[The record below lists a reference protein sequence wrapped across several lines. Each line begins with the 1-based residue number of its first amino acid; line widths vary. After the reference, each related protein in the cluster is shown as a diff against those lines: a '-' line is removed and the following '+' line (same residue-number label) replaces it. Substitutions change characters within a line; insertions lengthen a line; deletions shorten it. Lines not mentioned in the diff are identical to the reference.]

1 MSTTPAPHDRDP
13 RDRDPLD
20 RKPDDRDPDG
30 RDPHRRDPY
39 EGFPGSVGRTFG
51 ASTPAWTDRVRPRE
65 GAPNVIVVLID
76 DMGYSDIGP
85 FGSEIPT
92 PTLDRLAATGV
103 KLANYHTMPLCS
115 PARAALLTG
124 LNPHRVGY
132 SFVANADPGFPGYG
146 MEVAGDIPTLAELL
160 HDAGYATYAVGKWH
174 LTRDSASNAADNR
187 ANWPL
192 QKGFDQYYGVLEG
205 LTSLFHPHQLVRDNS
220 PLDIVEFPDDYY
232 YTDDITD
239 QAIAMVKSL
248 RAHDADKPF
257 FLYLA
262 HNAVHGPLQA
272 KPEDLARHRGRY
284 DAGWDELRTTR
295 FARQLAAGHFPPGTE
310 LPARNGEL
318 GHDVGPWDELDDVQR
333 RLYARYMEVY
343 AAMVDNVD
351 QNLGRLTDTLAALG
365 ELDNTI
371 IVFTSD
377 NGGTGEGGAGGTRSY
392 FSRFVHHP
400 ALPADWNPDVAREIE
415 LIGGPQ
421 SLVHYPRGWGM
432 ASNTPFRF
440 YKGQT
445 YAGGVRVPFVLSWPA
460 GLPRAADDPGVRTQ
474 YQYVTDIL
482 PTLLE
487 LAGVERPLHRGP
499 GEGQPVQSLDGVSFA
514 PVLRSPG
521 AASTH
526 TEQYCEMTG
535 NRSYYRDGWKL
546 VTLHRSGAPYDD
558 GEWALYDL
566 RTDPT
571 EIHDVAADHP
581 DLVKELSAA
590 WEAAAWRNGVFPL
603 ADGSGALALRG
614 PEADRLRRPVTL
626 LPGTPEL
633 ERYRSSRLIAFR
645 SFAVEVELDAHGAT
659 DQGVLVSHGDQGG
672 GYSLY
677 VEDGR
682 LRFAYN
688 QYGDLL
694 EADGGRLAPGPHRIT
709 LEATAVA
716 DLKWEF
722 RLLVDGAEGGR
733 LGPVHQ
739 LIGMAPFQGISVGVD
754 RKSPVSWPV
763 HQRHRSFRYTGGL
776 RAVTYLPGE
785 PAPYDPE
792 TVARALRE
800 AAAAFE

>member
-1 MSTTPAPHDRDP
+1 MSSPTPADP
-13 RDRDPLD
+13 SRSGPS
-20 RKPDDRDPDG
+20 
-30 RDPHRRDPY
+30 RRDPY
-39 EGFPGSVGRTFG
+39 AAFPGTVGRTFG
-51 ASTPAWTDRVRPRE
+51 ESTPAWPERVRPRE
-65 GAPNVIVVLID
+65 GAPNIVVVLVD
-76 DMGYSDIGP
+76 DLGYSDIGP
-85 FGSEIPT
+85 FGAEVPT
-92 PTLDRLAATGV
+92 PVLDGLAERGV
-103 KLANYHTMPLCS
+103 KLVNYHTMPLCS

-160 HDAGYATYAVGKWH
+160 HDAGYATWAVGKWH
-174 LTRDSASNAADNR
+174 LTRDSASHAADNR

-220 PLDIVEFPDDYY
+220 PLYIDEFPDDYY

-239 QAIAMVKSL
+239 RAIDMVKSL

-272 KPEDLARHRGRY
+272 KPADLARHRGRY
-284 DAGWDELRTTR
+284 DGGWDELRAAR

-310 LPARNGEL
+310 LPDRNAES
-318 GHDVGPWDELDDVQR
+318 GHEVGPWSELTEPER

-351 QNLGRLTDTLAALG
+351 QNLGRLLDTLAALD

-371 IVFTSD
+371 VVFTSD
-377 NGGTGEGGAGGTRSY
+377 NGGTGEGGAEGTRSY

-400 ALPADWNPDVAREIE
+400 NLPADWNPDVEREVE
-415 LIGGPQ
+415 LIGGPR

-432 ASNTPFRF
+432 ASNTPFRL

-445 YAGGVRVPFVLSWPA
+445 HAGGVRVPFVLSWPA
-460 GLPRAADDPGVRTQ
+460 GLPRAADDPGVRTA
-474 YQYVTDIL
+474 YQYVTDLL
-482 PTLLE
+482 PTLLD
-487 LAGVERPLHRGP
+487 LAGVERPAQRA
-499 GEGQPVQSLDGVSFA
+499 GQPVQFLDGFPFSS
-514 PVLRSPG
+514 VLRDP
-521 AASTH
+521 AAGSTH
-526 TEQYCEMTG
+526 HEQYCEMTG

-546 VTLHRSGAPYDD
+546 VTLHRPGTPYED

-571 EIHDVAADHP
+571 EIHDLAAEHP
-581 DLVKELSAA
+581 WLVKELSEA
-590 WEAAAWRNGVFPL
+590 WEAAAWHNGVFPL
-603 ADGSGALALRG
+603 ADGSGALARRH
-614 PEADRLRRPVTL
+614 PDDARLRRPLRL
-626 LPGTPEL
+626 LAGTPEL
-633 ERYRSSRLIAFR
+633 ERYRSSRLISFR
-645 SFAVEVELDAHGAT
+645 SFTIEAELAHHGAG
-659 DQGVLVSHGDQGG
+659 DAGVLVSHGDQGG

-682 LRFAYN
+682 LRLAYN
-688 QYGDLL
+688 QYGELF
-694 EADGGRLAPGPHRIT
+694 EADAGPLAPGAHLVT
-709 LEATAVA
+709 VEATA
-716 DLKWEF
+716 LPGLRWEF
-722 RLLVDGAEGGR
+722 RVLVDGTESGR

-763 HQRHRSFRYTGGL
+763 YERHRSFRYDGGL
-776 RAVTYLPGE
+776 RAVTYRPGD
-785 PAPYDPE
+785 PGPDDPE

>member
-1 MSTTPAPHDRDP
+1 MTSTPDPHRPAADARPAAVGTGTAADTAA
-13 RDRDPLD
+13 
-20 RKPDDRDPDG
+20 
-30 RDPHRRDPY
+30 DPHRRDPY
-39 EGFPGSVGRTFG
+39 AGFPGTVGRTFG
-51 ASTPAWTDRVRPRE
+51 VSTPAWPEPVRPRE
-65 GAPNVIVVLID
+65 GAPNIVVVLID

-92 PTLDRLAATGV
+92 PTLDGLAATGV

-160 HDAGYATYAVGKWH
+160 HDRGYATYAVGKWH

-220 PLDIVEFPDDYY
+220 PLDIDEFPEGYY

-248 RAHDADKPF
+248 RAHDAEKPF
-257 FLYLA
+257 LLYLA

-272 KPEDLARHRGRY
+272 KPADLARHKGRY
-284 DAGWDELRTTR
+284 DGGWDELRAAR
-295 FARQLAAGHFPPGTE
+295 FARQLAGGHFPPGTE
-310 LPARNGEL
+310 LPERNGEA
-318 GHDVGPWDELDDVQR
+318 GHDVGPWDELTDVQKKV
-333 RLYARYMEVY
+333 YARYMEVY

-377 NGGTGEGGAGGTRSY
+377 NGGTGEGGAEGTRSY

-400 ALPADWNPDVAREIE
+400 NLPEDWNPDVEREIE

-460 GLPRAADDPGVRTQ
+460 GLPRAEADGGVRAQ

-487 LAGVERPLHRGP
+487 LAGVERPSERG
-499 GEGQPVQSLDGVSFA
+499 GQPVQSLDGISFA
-514 PVLRSPG
+514 PVLRTPG
-521 AASTH
+521 APSTH
-526 TEQYCEMTG
+526 PEQYCEMTG

-546 VTLHRSGAPYDD
+546 VTLHRFGAPYDD
-558 GEWALYDL
+558 SEWALYDL

-581 DLVKELSAA
+581 ELVKELAAA

-626 LPGTPEL
+626 LAGTPEL
-633 ERYRSSRLIAFR
+633 ERYRSSRLISFR
-645 SFAVEVELDAHGAT
+645 SFAVEVELTAHGA
-659 DQGVLVSHGDQGG
+659 DDRGVLVSHGDQGG

-682 LRFAYN
+682 LHFAYN
-688 QYGDLL
+688 QYGELF
-694 EADGGRLAPGPHRIT
+694 EADGGPLAPGARRIT

-722 RLLVDGAEGGR
+722 RILVDGAEGGR

-739 LIGMAPFQGISVGVD
+739 LIGMAPFQGISVGID

-763 HQRHRSFRYTGGL
+763 YERHRSFRYTGRL
-776 RAVTYLPGE
+776 HAVTYLPGE

-792 TVARALRE
+792 TVVRALRE

>member
-1 MSTTPAPHDRDP
+1 MTST
-13 RDRDPLD
+13 
-20 RKPDDRDPDG
+20 
-30 RDPHRRDPY
+30 RRDPY
-39 EGFPGSVGRTFG
+39 AGFPGTVGRTF
-51 ASTPAWTDRVRPRE
+51 ADSAAAWPARRRART
-65 GAPNVIVVLID
+65 GAPNVVVVLID

-92 PTLDRLAATGV
+92 PTLDRLADNGV
-103 KLANYHTMPLCS
+103 RLANYHTMPLCS

-160 HDAGYATYAVGKWH
+160 HDSGYATYAVGKWH

-220 PLDIVEFPDDYY
+220 PLDIDELPDDYY

-248 RAHDADKPF
+248 RAHDAEKPF

-272 KPEDLARHRGRY
+272 KPADLARHRGRY
-284 DAGWDELRTTR
+284 DRGWDELRAER
-295 FARQLAAGHFPPGTE
+295 FARQLAAGHFPAGTR
-310 LPARNGEL
+310 LPERNGEA
-318 GHDVGPWDELDDVQR
+318 GYDVRPWDELTEVER
-333 RLYARYMEVY
+333 KLYARYMEVY

-351 QNLGRLTDTLAALG
+351 QNLGRLTDTLEALG

-371 IVFTSD
+371 ILFTSD
-377 NGGTGEGGAGGTRSY
+377 NGGTGEGGAEGTRSY

-400 ALPADWNPDVAREIE
+400 GLPADWNPDVEREIE

-432 ASNTPFRF
+432 ASNTPFRL

-445 YAGGVRVPFVLSWPA
+445 HAGGVRVPFVLSWPA
-460 GLPRAADDPGVRTQ
+460 GLPRAEGDPGVREQ

-487 LAGVERPLHRGP
+487 LAGLERPVERAR
-499 GEGQPVQSLDGVSFA
+499 QPVQELDGISFA
-514 PVLRSPG
+514 PVLRAPD
-521 AASTH
+521 AESTH
-526 TEQYCEMTG
+526 AEQYCEMTG
-535 NRSYYRDGWKL
+535 NRSYYRNGWKL
-546 VTLHRSGAPYDD
+546 VTLHRPGAPYDD

-571 EIHDVAADHP
+571 EIDDVSAEFP
-581 DLVKELSAA
+581 EVVKELADA
-590 WEAAAWRNGVFPL
+590 WEDAAWRNGVFPL
-603 ADGSGALALRG
+603 ADRSGALALRH
-614 PEADRLRRPVTL
+614 PEDARLREPLTL
-626 LPGTPEL
+626 LAGTPEL
-633 ERYRSSRLIAFR
+633 ERYRSSRLISFR
-645 SFAVEVELDAHGAT
+645 SFDVLVDLARHGAA

-688 QYGDLL
+688 QYGELF
-694 EADGGRLAPGPHRIT
+694 EADGGPLAPGAREVG
-709 LEATAVA
+709 LRATAVA

-722 RLLVDGAEGGR
+722 ELLVDGVSTGR

-763 HQRHRSFRYTGGL
+763 HRRHRSFRYTGDL

-792 TVARALRE
+792 TVATALRE

>member
-1 MSTTPAPHDRDP
+1 MTSSS
-13 RDRDPLD
+13 
-20 RKPDDRDPDG
+20 
-30 RDPHRRDPY
+30 HRRDPY
-39 EGFPGSVGRTFG
+39 LGFPGRIGRTFG
-51 ASTPAWTDRVRPRE
+51 ESVPSWPDRVRPRE
-65 GAPNVIVVLID
+65 GAPNIVVVLVD
-76 DMGYSDIGP
+76 DLGYSDIGP
-85 FGSEIPT
+85 FGAEVPT
-92 PTLDRLAATGV
+92 PVLDGLAERGV

-146 MEVAGDIPTLAELL
+146 MEIAEDIPTLAQLL

-174 LTRDSASNAADNR
+174 LTRDSASSAADDR
-187 ANWPL
+187 SNWPL

-205 LTSLFHPHQLVRDNS
+205 LTSLFHPHQLVQDNS
-220 PLDIVEFPDDYY
+220 PLDIDEFPDGYY
-232 YTDDITD
+232 YTDDLTD
-239 QAIAMVKSL
+239 RAIGMVKSL

-284 DAGWDELRTTR
+284 DVGWDVLREQR

-310 LPARNGEL
+310 LPERNAEA
-318 GHDVGPWDELDDVQR
+318 GHAVGPWDELDEVQR
-333 RLYARYMEVY
+333 KLYARYMEVY

-351 QNLGRLTDTLAALG
+351 QNLGRLTEVLDQLG

-371 IVFTSD
+371 VVFTSD
-377 NGGTGEGGAGGTRSY
+377 NGGTGEGGAEGTRSY

-400 ALPADWNPDVAREIE
+400 NLPADWNPDVQREID

-432 ASNTPFRF
+432 ASNTPFRL

-460 GLPRAADDPGVRTQ
+460 GLPRAADDSGVRAQ
-474 YQYVTDIL
+474 YQYVTDLL

-487 LAGVERPLHRGP
+487 LAGVPRPQERGGR
-499 GEGQPVQSLDGVSFA
+499 PVQELDGVSFA
-514 PVLRSPG
+514 PVLRSASAP
-521 AASTH
+521 STH
-526 TEQYCEMTG
+526 PEQYCEMTG

-546 VTLHRSGAPYDD
+546 VTLHRPGTAYDD

-571 EIHDVAADHP
+571 EIHDLSGERP
-581 DLVKELSAA
+581 ELVKELAQA
-590 WEAAAWRNGVFPL
+590 WEDAAWRNGVFPL
-603 ADGSGALALRG
+603 PDASGALALRG
-614 PEADRLRRPVTL
+614 PDEKWLRRPVTL

-633 ERYRSSRLIAFR
+633 ERYRSSRLISFR
-645 SFAVEVELDAHGAT
+645 SFRVEVALALHARD
-659 DQGVLVSHGDQGG
+659 DRGVLVSHGDQGG

-682 LRFAYN
+682 LHFAYN
-688 QYGDLL
+688 QYGELFEADAGELPAGAHLVVL
-694 EADGGRLAPGPHRIT
+694 EAA
-709 LEATAVA
+709 AVA
-716 DLKWEF
+716 DLKWDF
-722 RLLVDGAEGGR
+722 RVRVDDVVTGR

-754 RKSPVSWPV
+754 RKSPVSWPLWE
-763 HQRHRSFRYTGGL
+763 RHRSFRYSGVL
-776 RAVTYLPGE
+776 RSVTYLPG
-785 PAPYDPE
+785 PAAPYDPE
-792 TVARALRE
+792 TVVRALRE

>member
-1 MSTTPAPHDRDP
+1 MS
-13 RDRDPLD
+13 
-20 RKPDDRDPDG
+20 
-30 RDPHRRDPY
+30 HRPDPY
-39 EGFPGSVGRTFG
+39 QDFTGTVGRTFRE
-51 ASTPAWTDRVRPRE
+51 STPAWPERRRARA
-65 GAPNVIVVLID
+65 GAPNIVVVLID

-85 FGSEIPT
+85 FGAEIPT
-92 PTLDRLAATGV
+92 PALDRLAATGV

-146 MEVAGDIPTLAELL
+146 MEVSGDIPTLAELL

-174 LTRDSASNAADNR
+174 LTRDSASSAADDR

-220 PLDIVEFPDDYY
+220 PLDIDEFPEGYY
-232 YTDDITD
+232 YTDDLTD

-248 RAHDADKPF
+248 RAHDAEKPF

-272 KPEDLARHRGRY
+272 KPADLARHRGRY
-284 DAGWDELRTTR
+284 DQGWDELRAER
-295 FARQLAAGHFPPGTE
+295 FARQLAAGHFPPGTR
-310 LPARNGEL
+310 LPERNHEA
-318 GHDVGPWDELDDVQR
+318 GHDVEPWDGLDESQQK
-333 RLYARYMEVY
+333 LYARYMEVY

-371 IVFTSD
+371 VVFTSD
-377 NGGTGEGGAGGTRSY
+377 NGGTGEGGPEGTRSY

-400 ALPADWNPDVAREIE
+400 RLPADWNPDVAREIE

-445 YAGGVRVPFVLSWPA
+445 YAGGVRVPFLLSWPA
-460 GLPRAADDPGVRTQ
+460 GLPRTESDDGLRTQ
-474 YQYVTDIL
+474 YQYVTDLL

-487 LAGVERPLHRGP
+487 LAGLPRPSERAGR
-499 GEGQPVQSLDGVSFA
+499 PVQELDGIAFTE
-514 PVLRSPG
+514 VLRDP
-521 AASTH
+521 AAESTH
-526 TEQYCEMTG
+526 REQYCEMTG
-535 NRSYYRDGWKL
+535 NRSYYREGWKL
-546 VTLHRSGAPYDD
+546 VTLHRPGTPYED

-571 EIHDVAADHP
+571 EIDDLSAQHP
-581 DLVKELSAA
+581 EIVKELAEA

-603 ADGSGALALRG
+603 ADGSGALALRH
-614 PEADRLRRPVTL
+614 PEDAKLRRPLTL

-633 ERYRSSRLIAFR
+633 ERYRSSRLISFR
-645 SFAVEVELDAHGAT
+645 SFDIRVELAAHRAGDA
-659 DQGVLVSHGDQGG
+659 GVLVSHGDQGG

-688 QYGDLL
+688 EYGLL
-694 EADGGRLAPGPHRIT
+694 FEADGGPLPLGWST
-709 LEATAVA
+709 VTVSATAVE

-722 RLLVDGAEGGR
+722 RLLVDGTETGR
-733 LGPVHQ
+733 LDPVHQ
-739 LIGMAPFQGISVGVD
+739 LIGMAPFQGISIGID

-763 HQRHRSFRYTGGL
+763 FERHGTFRYTGDL
-776 RAVTYLPGE
+776 HSVTYLPGA

-792 TVARALRE
+792 TVAQALRE

>member
-1 MSTTPAPHDRDP
+1 MSETTEGA
-13 RDRDPLD
+13 
-20 RKPDDRDPDG
+20 G
-30 RDPHRRDPY
+30 RRRDPY
-39 EGFPGSVGRTFG
+39 AGFPGRVGRTFG
-51 ASTPAWTDRVRPRE
+51 ESVPSWPRRVRPRE
-65 GAPNVIVVLID
+65 GAPNVVVVLVD
-76 DMGYSDIGP
+76 DLGYSDIGP
-85 FGSEIPT
+85 FGSEVPT
-92 PTLDRLAATGV
+92 PTLDGLAERGV

-146 MEVAGDIPTLAELL
+146 MEIAGDIPTLAQTL

-174 LTRDSASNAADNR
+174 LTRDSASSAADDR

-220 PLDIVEFPDDYY
+220 PLDIDEFPDGYY

-239 QAIAMVKSL
+239 RAIGMVKSL

-272 KPEDLARHRGRY
+272 KPEDLERHRGRY
-284 DAGWDELRTTR
+284 DGGWDELRARR

-310 LPARNGEL
+310 LPERNGEA
-318 GHDVGPWDELDDVQR
+318 GHEVGAWDELDAVQR
-333 RLYARYMEVY
+333 KLYARYMEVY

-351 QNLGRLTDTLAALG
+351 QNLGRLTDVLDQLG

-371 IVFTSD
+371 VVFTSD
-377 NGGTGEGGAGGTRSY
+377 NGGTGEGGAEGTRSY

-400 ALPADWNPDVAREIE
+400 NLPADWNPDVQREID

-432 ASNTPFRF
+432 ASNTPFRL

-460 GLPRAADDPGVRTQ
+460 GLPRAAGDAGVRGQ
-474 YQYVTDIL
+474 YQYVTDLL

-487 LAGVERPLHRGP
+487 LAGVQRPSERG
-499 GEGQPVQSLDGVSFA
+499 GVPVQELDGVSFA
-514 PVLRSPG
+514 SVLREADAP
-521 AASTH
+521 STH
-526 TEQYCEMTG
+526 PEQYCEMTG

-546 VTLHRSGAPYDD
+546 VTLHRPGAPYDD

-571 EIHDVAADHP
+571 EIHDRSTEHP
-581 DLVKELSAA
+581 ELVKELAQA
-590 WEAAAWRNGVFPL
+590 WEDAAWRNGVFPL
-603 ADGSGALALRG
+603 ADASGGFVLRN
-614 PEADRLRRPVTL
+614 PQEEALRRPVTL
-626 LPGTPEL
+626 LAGTPEL
-633 ERYRSSRLIAFR
+633 ERYRSSRLVAFR
-645 SFAVEVELDAHGAT
+645 SFTAEVALDHHGAA
-659 DQGVLVSHGDQGG
+659 DQGVLLSHGDQGG

-682 LRFAYN
+682 LRLAYN
-688 QYGDLL
+688 QYGELF
-694 EADGGRLAPGPHRIT
+694 EADAGELPAGAHLVA

-716 DLKWEF
+716 DLKWTFEV
-722 RLLVDGAEGGR
+722 RVDGAVAGA

-754 RKSPVSWPV
+754 RKSPVSWPLWE
-763 HQRHRSFRYTGGL
+763 RHRSFRYTGAL
-776 RAVTYLPGE
+776 RSVTYLPG
-785 PAPYDPE
+785 PAAPYDPE
-792 TVARALRE
+792 TVVRALRE